1 MKLANVLLLLTV
13 LMISISVFLMKDRK
27 ILGIR
32 TIPVS
37 IILFVIGLG
46 LFNTWYIT
54 RLQKRKQKNI

>member
-1 MKLANVLLLLTV
+1 MKLANVLLVLTV
-13 LMISISVFLMKDRK
+13 SMISISIFLMIDRK

-37 IILFVIGLG
+37 IVLFVIGLG

>member
-1 MKLANVLLLLTV
+1 
-13 LMISISVFLMKDRK
+13 MIDRK

-37 IILFVIGLG
+37 IVLFVIGMG

-54 RLQKRKQKNI
+54 MLQKRKSKKYLAKNLTNC